1 VTLELLHLEY
11 LEHHPNGYRCTEF
24 CEFYRRWL
32 KHRGLSMRQ
41 LHRGGEKMF
50 VDYAGKKPTMIDP
63 ATGEM
68 VEVELFVAVLGA
80 SNYTYAEASRTQQ
93 IPDWIAR
100 HQRAF
105 QYFPGP
111 PPPWCVISSK
121 ARHDSLPLRARG
133 PAHLR
138 RARPPLQHRD
148 SPGAPCQ
155 ATGQASGFILQ
166 LLLCDAHWG

>member
-11 LEHHPNGYRCTEF
+11 LEHHPNGYRYTEF

-93 IPDWIAR
+93 IPDWIAS

-105 QYFPGP
+105 QYFPGLTAAVV
-111 PPPWCVISSK
+111 CDQLKSAS
-121 ARHDSLPLRARG
+121 RF
-133 PAHLR
+133 PA
-138 RARPPLQHRD
+138 AT
-148 SPGAPCQ
+148 SPGSSAP
-155 ATGQASGFILQ
+155 TTSSPTTTTP
-166 LLLCDAHWG
+166 